1 MNAKQFLRPHR
12 AGLIPG
18 VLLTLLL
25 AAPAQAQVLIDTDND
40 GIPNVLDNCTAVP
53 NPKQADSDNDGFGN
67 ACDADINNDGKVDE
81 QDLKILEAN
90 LGQKGALGDLN
101 GDGIVDKQDLLILRE
116 ALGSRPGPTGLGRNP
131 PTQNGRNPPHA
142 RSVLMYRFTEALPD
156 GRNAIVL
163 ADFGAFFASDRG
175 VPPPP
180 AVVVFNNG
188 DATALLR
195 EGLTPAD
202 LGQPNALGDKA
213 GELVVL
219 NDVGL
224 FGDDKAGDGIY
235 AGLLRADAAVMEAEA
250 SRYLERVRS
259 KQALRGLAF
268 NGREAAGSFSFDPAD
283 AFEKPA
289 AERRFTLALPDQAP
303 VTVVALPLPK
313 LKALL
318 PPSTDADHTL
328 LINALG
334 VVQDPGRT
342 FSPCSNAGVVVPTG
356 NVNGV
361 WSFKTLMANMAN
373 GVPVQTFVND
383 WLSQWLAVANNVPH
397 SDGVAVPSF
406 PVPARPALLSAIQ
419 SLQPTWNPANPATLN
434 LNRLPFRLLAIV
446 NRIDLAQAGYIG
458 SGSPGELRFVFG
470 LLERNAATGLCV
482 PSDEMTVILEYKVPT
497 SNCTGLKM
505 LANQWI
511 VLDGLV
517 PGTAVFNAVLQSLTL
532 PVTTPNASP
541 GRMNGS
547 AIGQVRTNEARLGP
561 LFSGLPW
568 EMREFTLQTHPAFA
582 PLGTLRHTTVKN
594 TPDISH
600 NNSPLLSNWI
610 ANHAGEAIPRQFLGL
625 DFIATANR
633 YGPGAPVFNPPWNGA
648 PQNST
653 SKRFRMSSNT
663 CGGCHLSETGTSFT
677 MVKANGPLNAP
688 AALAGFLTGINNV
701 PDAAYG
707 PEPLPGASRN
717 FNDLLRRGQIL
728 DQIAAKSCLL
738 LPQLPLMQAP
748 ALLEDPPEPESL
760 FNPPFVH

>member
-1 MNAKQFLRPHR
+1 MYARRFLLPPS
-12 AGLIPG
+12 AGLVQR
-18 VLLTLLL
+18 VLLALLL
-25 AAPAQAQVLIDTDND
+25 AGPAHALALTDADKD
-40 GIPNVLDNCTAVP
+40 GLPDVLDNCTLVP
-53 NPKQADSDNDGFGN
+53 NPGQADLDNDGYGN
-67 ACDADINNDGKVDE
+67 ACDADINNDGKVDDL
-81 QDLKILEAN
+81 DLKILQAN

-101 GDGIVDKQDLLILRE
+101 GDGIVDEQDLAILR
-116 ALGSRPGPTGLGRNP
+116 AAYGQRPGPTGLGRNP
-131 PTQNGRNPPHA
+131 PTTNGRNPPSA
-142 RSVLMYRFTEALPD
+142 SNVQMYRFTEALPD

-188 DATALLR
+188 DAATLLR

-202 LGQPNALGDKA
+202 LGQPNALGARA

-224 FGDDKAGDGIY
+224 FGDDKAADGIY
-235 AGLLRADAAVMEAEA
+235 SGLLRADAALMEAEA
-250 SRYLERVRS
+250 GRFLERVRS
-259 KQALRGLAF
+259 KQAFRGIAF
-268 NGREAAGSFSFDPAD
+268 NEREAAGSFSFDPAD

-289 AERRFTLALPDQAP
+289 PQRRFTLALPEQAP
-303 VTVVALPLPK
+303 VTLVAVPFPK
-313 LKALL
+313 LKLLL

-342 FSPCSNAGVVVPTG
+342 FSPCNNAGAFVPTG

-361 WSFKTLMANMAN
+361 WSFKTLMTHMAN
-373 GVPVQTFVND
+373 GVPVQTFVNE
-383 WLSQWLAVANNVPH
+383 WLRQWLAVANNVPH
-397 SDGVAVPSF
+397 DDGVAVPSF
-406 PVPARPALLSAIQ
+406 PVPARPALLAAIQ
-419 SLQPTWNPANPATLN
+419 TIQPGWNPANPATLN

-446 NRIDLAQAGYIG
+446 NRIDLAQTSYIG

-470 LLERNAATGLCV
+470 LLERNPVTGQCV
-482 PSDEMTVILEYKVPT
+482 PANEMTVILEYKVPT
-497 SNCTGLKM
+497 TTCTGLKM

-511 VLDGLV
+511 VLDGLA
-517 PGTAVFNAVLQSLTL
+517 PGTAAFNAVLQSLTL
-532 PVTTPNASP
+532 PVTTPNAWP
-541 GRMNGS
+541 GRINGS

-561 LFSGLPW
+561 LGGGLPW

-582 PLGTLRHTTVKN
+582 PLGTLRHETVKN
-594 TPDISH
+594 TPDALH
-600 NNSPLLSNWI
+600 NNTALLSDWI
-610 ANHAGEAIPRQFLGL
+610 ANHAGEAIPRQHGGV

-633 YGPGAPVFNPPWNGA
+633 YGPGAVPFNPPWNGS

-663 CGGCHLSETGTSFT
+663 CGGCHLNETGTGFT
-677 MVKANGPLNAP
+677 MVKGNGPLGAP

-707 PEPLPGASRN
+707 PPPLPGAFRS
-717 FNDLLRRGQIL
+717 FNDLFRRGQIL
-728 DQIAAKSCLL
+728 DQLAAKSCMLFPEL
-738 LPQLPLMQAP
+738 SLMQAP
-748 ALLEDPPEPESL
+748 ALFETPVDPESI
-760 FNPPFVH
+760 FNPKFVH